1 MGMYLVLLA
10 LAKLASSSWV
20 SLSLFLLVCS
30 EVLTDTDV
38 SLQLKLN
45 HNEWFIAMMKAD
57 PNKK

>member
-1 MGMYLVLLA
+1 MGRYLVLLA

-38 SLQLKLN
+38 SVLMDVFTLS
-45 HNEWFIAMMKAD
+45 IASLAD
-57 PNKK
+57 SMRG